1 MRRSS
6 RSLVGV
12 IAEGSLRRL
21 QAAILVLGTSAVD
34 PELGVC
40 DTTMVEASGVEVS
53 IA

>member
-1 MRRSS
+1 M
-6 RSLVGV
+6 
-12 IAEGSLRRL
+12 IAEDSLRRL
-21 QAAILVLGTSAVD
+21 KADILFLGTSAVD